1 MSRIRVAVAAAGVGL
16 VLFPAAPSSG
26 ATLPKLVGTVGRND
40 AFTIT
45 LTKAGR
51 RVTKLKAGKYIVVV
65 RDLSTIHNFHLVGPG
80 VNKATSVG
88 AKVTRTWRLM
98 LKKGIYRYRCDAP
111 GHAATMKGSFR
122 VT

>member
-1 MSRIRVAVAAAGVGL
+1 MSRIRIAVAAAGVGL
-16 VLFPAAPSSG
+16 VLLPATPSSG

-51 RVTKLKAGKYIVVV
+51 RVTKLKAGRYIVVV

-80 VNKATSVG
+80 VNKATPVG
-88 AKVTRTWRLM
+88 AKVTRTWRLT
-98 LKKGIYRYRCDAP
+98 LKKGTYRYRCDAP